1 VDISF
6 PGGWLV
12 QWHHCFAGQCLS
24 EAVGVA
30 LGGEQTGVVQ
40 EPTVA
45 VARVLGMIE
54 SKPLDESLP

>member
-12 QWHHCFAGQCLS
+12 QWHHSAGQCLG

-30 LGGEQTGVVQ
+30 VGGEQMGVVQ

-54 SKPLDESLP
+54 SKPLG